1 MHYPKKSKTLLKLLF
16 TSTILLSLSCDG
28 ELEDCVEV
36 ICDGPDNTNCREEP
50 VLDSDCFPRETVVE
64 LSE

>member
-1 MHYPKKSKTLLKLLF
+1 MKSNLLF
-16 TSTILLSLSCDG
+16 KLFLSGTLLLSLSCDG

-50 VLDSDCFPRETVVE
+50 VLDSDCFPRDTAVE